1 MDFLV
6 NVHQIAYFLA
16 IKYVF
21 PDKHNLQTI
30 IKDVLIH
37 NVNYVLSQNMLQIKI
52 KQCACHAKIHL
63 WYYLQKEP
71 VNAQMMLHIFKKL
84 HQDLFVVH
92 VLVHYTGEDP
102 LAYQLIV
109 AKDAQVLVKFTIL
122 NNNKLRVHSLAHA
135 MLHKVFS

>member
-1 MDFLV
+1 
-6 NVHQIAYFLA
+6 
-16 IKYVF
+16 
-21 PDKHNLQTI
+21 
-30 IKDVLIH
+30 
-37 NVNYVLSQNMLQIKI
+37 
-52 KQCACHAKIHL
+52 
-63 WYYLQKEP
+63 
-71 VNAQMMLHIFKKL
+71 MLHIFKKL

-122 NNNKLRVHSLAHA
+122 NNNKLQVHSPAHA